1 MREIRCVIPMRA
13 AKIGYIILSVLF
25 CLLGGLLLIRPA
37 FSALLFSRFLG
48 ACMILFGIVKVVG
61 YLSKDLYRLA
71 FQYDLAFGILLV
83 TLGIV
88 ALVRPDSTMNFFGII
103 LGVCVLSDG
112 LFKIQ
117 IALDAKAFGISQWWL
132 ILLLAVL
139 TVVLGIALV
148 IRPDK
153 GAQFLTVLLGLGLL
167 SEGLLNLCVALSTVK
182 IVDHQRAEERGETR

>member
-13 AKIGYIILSVLF
+13 AKIGYVILSVLF
-25 CLLGGLLLIRPA
+25 CLLGVLLLVRPA
-37 FSALLFSRFLG
+37 FSALLFGRFLG
-48 ACMILFGIVKVVG
+48 VCMILFGIVKVVG

-88 ALVRPDSTMNFFGII
+88 ALTRPDSTMNFFGII

-117 IALDAKAFGISQWWL
+117 IALDAKAFGITQWWF
-132 ILLLAVL
+132 IFLLAVL
-139 TVVLGIALV
+139 TVILGILLV
-148 IRPDK
+148 VHPDK
-153 GAQFLTVLLGLGLL
+153 SAQLLTVLLGLGLF

-182 IVDHQRAEERGETR
+182 IVDYQRPEERGETW

>member
-1 MREIRCVIPMRA
+1 MRA
-13 AKIGYIILSVLF
+13 AKIGYIILSILF
-25 CLLGGLLLIRPA
+25 CLLGGLLLVRPA

-48 ACMILFGIVKVVG
+48 VCMILFGIVKVVG

-88 ALVRPDSTMNFFGII
+88 ALTRPDSTMGFFGIV
-103 LGVCVLSDG
+103 LGICVLSDG

-117 IALDAKAFGISQWWL
+117 IALDAKAFGISQWWF
-132 ILLLAVL
+132 IFLLAVL

-153 GAQFLTVLLGLGLL
+153 SAQLLTVLLGLGLL

-182 IVDHQRAEERGETR
+182 IVDHQRTEERGETW